1 MLGQP
6 LKEIAWMY
14 QKMAYNPLI
23 GTFMR
28 GV

>member
-6 LKEIAWMY
+6 LKEIVWMY
-14 QKMAYNPLI
+14 QKTAYDPLI

-28 GV
+28 AV